1 MLKENKSMSNK
12 ETIARLLEAR
22 AILDD
27 CVRVL
32 SKSGAQKIITSPKKV
47 SDPKLTQQTKLD
59 FGLNERNFI
68 KTYAKGLSGPKKF
81 TLLLALMARGKVGT
95 DIALD
100 SIRSKW
106 SKMTSK
112 NLMGYEFNLNYPTEA
127 KTRGWVDS
135 KKSSFYH
142 LRDKWMNIFD

>member
-106 SKMTSK
+106 GKMTSK
-112 NLMGYEFNLNYPTEA
+112 
-127 KTRGWVDS
+127 
-135 KKSSFYH
+135 
-142 LRDKWMNIFD
+142 

>member
-1 MLKENKSMSNK
+1 MSKENKSTSNK
-12 ETIARLLEAR
+12 DITARLLEAR

-27 CVRVL
+27 CIKVL
-32 SKSGAQKIITSPKKV
+32 LKGVVQKTRTSSKKV
-47 SDPKLTQQTKLD
+47 NDLKLTREAKLD

-68 KTYAKGLSGPKKF
+68 KNYAKGLSGPKKF
-81 TLLLALMARGKVGT
+81 TLLLSFMAKGKVGT

-106 SKMTSK
+106 GKMTSK

-142 LRDKWMNIFD
+142 LRDKWMSIFD